1 MAYKVGFLLSLVFII
16 SLFVFASDIVSVQ
29 IIYTNLDAVSL
40 TVGNM
45 ISQKATITQEMK
57 DLVYNQTGGYL
68 VEVGENLRLLGTP
81 FKYKIT
87 RSFDPV
93 ILKSEE
99 MEITVVR
106 SVIIG
111 YVS

>member
-1 MAYKVGFLLSLVFII
+1 MSYKVGFLLSLVFIM
-16 SLFVFASDIVSVQ
+16 SLFVLASDIVSIQ

-45 ISQKATITQEMK
+45 ISQKASITQEMK
-57 DLVYNQTGGYL
+57 DLVYTQTGGNL
-68 VEVGENLRLLGTP
+68 VEVGENLKLLGTP

-106 SVIIG
+106 SVIVG
-111 YVS
+111 YIS